1 MSTQS
6 HDPFG
11 DPSLADLTASFDAI
25 TDRVQRLEPVV
36 RDFNRRMRDVFGS
49 CTSSPTGEWVSLD
62 ESGDLIWHAELA
74 DIFRLPTGLDGIA
87 RLVDTAEVRREV
99 VRRRAAERYGDTL
112 PTVPDDAP
120 TLHPPMPTQIW
131 NDRRKG
137 DK

>member
-11 DPSLADLTASFDAI
+11 DPSLADLTATFDAI

-49 CTSSPTGEWVSLD
+49 CSSSPTGEWVSLD
-62 ESGDLIWHAELA
+62 ESGDLVWHAELA
-74 DIFRLPTGLDGIA
+74 DIFRLSTGLAGIA

-99 VRRRAAERYGDTL
+99 VRRRAAECFGEAL

-120 TLHPPMPTQIW
+120 TLHPPVPTQIW